1 MERGD
6 VSVGLEPHLSVA
18 AVARMLGI
26 APATLRTWDRRYG
39 MGPSTHAAGQHRRY
53 APHDI
58 VRLELM
64 QGALVRG
71 AGPAEAARYA
81 MTDSAI
87 PDSAMTPSA
96 MPDSAAAVPP
106 SGTTHRPSL
115 DGSRARAGGQML
127 PLPGASRYARGLG
140 RAALALDF
148 AGARTVLVEAIGAVG
163 VVAAWDEVAHPVLT
177 AVAQRWVATG
187 AGVEVEHL
195 LSQSVTAAFSA
206 HAAAVPTPSGS
217 RPVLLAGMPHE
228 QHVLPLVVLGA
239 ALADE
244 GVPGRPLGSD
254 LPVEAL
260 VAAVRRTT
268 PSAVVLWSQL
278 APTADVAVLNALP
291 VTRPRVRTFVA
302 GPGWEQV
309 ALPPRVRCLGSL
321 VDAVDA
327 VVAASTR

>member
-1 MERGD
+1 MSLGPA
-6 VSVGLEPHLSVA
+6 PHLSVA

-39 MGPSTHAAGQHRRY
+39 IGPSAHAAGQHRRY
-53 APHDI
+53 SPQDVA
-58 VRLELM
+58 RLELM

-81 MTDSAI
+81 MTDSAV
-87 PDSAMTPSA
+87 APSVV
-96 MPDSAAAVPP
+96 AVPA
-106 SGTTHRPSL
+106 SAHRRAL
-115 DGSRARAGGQML
+115 DGNRARAGGRML
-127 PLPGASRYARGLG
+127 RLPGASRYARGLG
-140 RAALALDF
+140 RAARALDF
-148 AGARTVLVEAIGAVG
+148 TGARTVLVEAIGAVG
-163 VVAAWDEVAHPVLT
+163 VVAAWDEVAYPVLA
-177 AVAQRWVATG
+177 AVAQRWAATG

-206 HAAAVPTPSGS
+206 HVAAVPPRSGS

-239 ALADE
+239 ALADK
-244 GVPGRPLGSD
+244 GVPVRQMGSD
-254 LPVEAL
+254 LPVDAL

-268 PSAVVLWSQL
+268 PAAVVLWSQL
-278 APTADVAVLNALP
+278 APTADVAVLDALP
-291 VTRPRVRTFVA
+291 ATRPRVRTFVA

-309 ALPPRVRCLGSL
+309 TLPPQVRCLGSL

-327 VVAASTR
+327 VVAASAR